1 MSARHD
7 ALHPLAGQTVTIS
20 ADLHGSGSGEHSFEA
35 EDWNDRLF
43 GQSWMYMEGHPA
55 SLVYAMRSAVAG
67 LPLDNEVV
75 YGKVQGLG
83 HLVHVS
89 EIQDGAA

>member
-1 MSARHD
+1 MKHASTHS
-7 ALHPLAGQTVTIS
+7 LAGQEIKL
-20 ADLHGSGSGEHSFEA
+20 AAGSVAETLIV
-35 EDWNDRLF
+35 EDWNDRVF
-43 GQSWMYMEGHPA
+43 GGTSWMDMQYHPA

-75 YGKVQGLG
+75 YGKAQGLG

-89 EIQDGAA
+89 EFATDEAGAR

>member
-1 MSARHD
+1 MNNHA
-7 ALHPLAGQTVTIS
+7 APHPLAGQTVTLTAS
-20 ADLHGSGSGEHSFEA
+20 VHGQAGPHEFTV

-43 GQSWMYMEGHPA
+43 GQPWTDMVGHPA
-55 SLVYAMRSAVAG
+55 SLAYAVRSAAAG

-75 YGKVQGLG
+75 YGKVGCFG

-89 EIQDGAA
+89 EIAGGTG